1 MAKQPPIVWSIAG
14 LDTAGGAGL
23 SADQRA
29 ADALGVHLCPIAAC
43 LTAQNSQGV
52 QGIFPVSVEQLE
64 AQLQALAVDLPPRAI
79 KTGLLGSVEA
89 IQAVARWVDHF
100 RAQAPA
106 GMDPHQHLA
115 LVVDPVLKASAGGQ
129 PFSHQAIV
137 QAYGEHLLPRATVIT
152 PNRAEARA
160 LLGHTDEPNIPAL
173 ALALQALGARAVLI
187 TGGDAEPDS
196 AHALTASHDQH
207 HSIDWLQTPQAQGWL
222 TAPRVNTPHHHGT
235 GCTLASGIAAALA
248 LGHVCADAC
257 VLGKMLTH
265 HALMHSH
272 AAGQGAGPVKAQPGF
287 AAGPAQGGAPMP
299 LLGLG
304 HALPWAL
311 AHAPE
316 AEGGPLFK
324 AFTPPRNGLY
334 GIVSTAPQL
343 AQAMDAGMH
352 CMQLRHKGKEG
363 LQAHLASSLS
373 QALRCGVQVFINDHW
388 REALDLLEPQPACTA
403 LGAVGLHLG
412 QEDLLALSPT
422 EQQRLLSARSRV
434 MLGLSSHSLW
444 ELARAA
450 GCGASYIACGPVQA
464 TSTKDMPWHPQ
475 GTHNLRWWVANSPV
489 LVVGIGGLL
498 TPEDLAGFAGCGA
511 AALCVVRALTEAT
524 AKMSPVVTALQEGF
538 RSGMSSRSEAS
549 VGRTISLP
557 NPVLPPIAG
566 GGHLEATDSS
576 NQQTYRHPAQQ
587 DTGSNR
593 DFALLSTASSARV
606 TAL

>member
-1 MAKQPPIVWSIAG
+1 MADHPPIVWSIAG

-29 ADALGVHLCPIAAC
+29 ADALGVHLCPVAAC

-89 IQAVARWVDHF
+89 IETVARWVDHF
-100 RAQAPA
+100 RALAPA
-106 GMDPHQHLA
+106 GTDPHQHLA
-115 LVVDPVLKASAGGQ
+115 LVVDPVLKASAGGE

-160 LLGHTDEPNIPAL
+160 LLGHVDVPDIPAL
-173 ALALQALGARAVLI
+173 ASALQALGARAVLI

-196 AHALTASHDQH
+196 AHALTARHDLH

-222 TAPRVNTPHHHGT
+222 TAPRVKTPHHHGT

-248 LGHVCADAC
+248 LGHACADAC

-272 AAGQGAGPVKAQPGF
+272 VAGQGAGPVKAHAGF
-287 AAGPAQGGAPMP
+287 AAGPEQGGAPMP

-304 HALPWAL
+304 QALPWAL
-311 AHAPE
+311 THAPE
-316 AEGGPLFK
+316 TEGAPSFR
-324 AFTPPRNGLY
+324 AFTPPHNGLY
-334 GIVSTAPQL
+334 GIVPTAPQL
-343 AQAMDAGMH
+343 AQAVDAGMR

-363 LQAHLASSLS
+363 LQGHLASSLS
-373 QALRCGVQVFINDHW
+373 QALRSGVQVFINDHW
-388 REALDLLEPQPACTA
+388 RGALDLLEAQAAGTA
-403 LGAVGLHLG
+403 FGAVGLHLG
-412 QEDLLALSPT
+412 QEDLQALSPT
-422 EQQRLLSARSRV
+422 EQERLLSARSRV

-464 TSTKDMPWHPQ
+464 TTTKDMPWRPQ

-489 LVVGIGGLL
+489 PVVGIGGLL
-498 TPEDLAGFAGCGA
+498 TPEDLDRFANCGA
-511 AALCVVRALTEAT
+511 AALCVVRALTEAHE
-524 AKMSPVVTALQEGF
+524 PLQEVVERLSQARQAHQGTAVHQ
-538 RSGMSSRSEAS
+538 EECHAPA
-549 VGRTISLP
+549 LP
-557 NPVLPPIAG
+557 RPVL
-566 GGHLEATDSS
+566 
-576 NQQTYRHPAQQ
+576 
-587 DTGSNR
+587 
-593 DFALLSTASSARV
+593 
-606 TAL
+606 